1 MRVVIVSALVAFIAL
16 FYMAENAAT
25 ALRPDP
31 PPGAKHATVLKHWH
45 YHTYPVWTAT
55 DGTRLHMDCRMG
67 DHGFRCRIVRI
78 EWAS

>member
-31 PPGAKHATVLKHWH
+31 PPGAKHATILRHWH
-45 YHTYPVWTAT
+45 YTYDAVWTAT
-55 DGTRLHMDCRMG
+55 DGSKIHVRCKRFSD
-67 DHGFRCRIVRI
+67 GFRCRIVRI

>member
-1 MRVVIVSALVAFIAL
+1 MRVLIVSTLVAFIAL

-31 PPGAKHATVLKHWH
+31 GPGAKRAHVTNWH
-45 YHTYPVWTAT
+45 YVTFPVWTAT
-55 DGTRLHMDCRMG
+55 DGTRLHMRCVRFSD
-67 DHGFRCRIVRI
+67 GFRCRIVRI